1 MKKSITITIPEP
13 CHEDW
18 ATMTLTQKGKH
29 CAVCE
34 KEVIDFTKVTDEH
47 IYKTAKKGGY
57 LCGRFTKSQ
66 LDRPIQLQ
74 RKENKSWLS
83 YAASLLLPITILA
96 TQEIKAQSNTTPTE
110 QTDGNYKSLG
120 ISSLSRN
127 RTREIHDHRE
137 SEALKQNMQDT
148 LKKQQTRIIKGT
160 VSEESGPLPGAN
172 IYIKGTDKGTQTDFD
187 GNYELEVT
195 TGDVLIFSYV
205 GYKTIEVKITELHF
219 MTATINT
226 ILDTILREEQIIIMG
241 KLRLKESGK
250 TPTKHS

>member
-18 ATMTLTQKGKH
+18 ATMTPTQKGKH

-34 KEVIDFTKVTDEH
+34 KEVIEFTNMTDEE
-47 IYKTAKKGGY
+47 IYKTAINSTN

-74 RKENKSWLS
+74 RKENRSWAS

-120 ISSLSRN
+120 ISSLSR
-127 RTREIHDHRE
+127 
-137 SEALKQNMQDT
+137 KQNKSQP
-148 LKKQQTRIIKGT
+148 QQQSKRIIKGI
-160 VSEESGPLPGAN
+160 VNSQEGPVPMAI
-172 IYIKGTDKGTQTDFD
+172 IYIKGANYSKGTKKFVQTDMH

-195 TGDVLIFSYV
+195 EGDHIIFSSL
-205 GYKTIEVKITELHF
+205 GYKELEVKIKKQNI
-219 MTATINT
+219 INVT
-226 ILDTILREEQIIIMG
+226 LEDLPVIIVG
-241 KLRLKESGK
+241 KLRLKESDK
-250 TPTKHS
+250 TATKHS